1 MKALRQGHGGKTP
14 IVPIAKRKETRAG
27 EEPKATIT
35 AGAKQLEAALQKQHI
50 QETPPEE
57 ALGLSGGVLL
67 MPDGKRTSRK
77 PCAG

>member
-1 MKALRQGHGGKTP
+1 MKSLRQGHVGKP
-14 IVPIAKRKETRAG
+14 PSFPNAKRKETRAG

-57 ALGLSGGVLL
+57 ALGLSGGGLQ
-67 MPDGKRTSRK
+67 MPVGKRTSRK